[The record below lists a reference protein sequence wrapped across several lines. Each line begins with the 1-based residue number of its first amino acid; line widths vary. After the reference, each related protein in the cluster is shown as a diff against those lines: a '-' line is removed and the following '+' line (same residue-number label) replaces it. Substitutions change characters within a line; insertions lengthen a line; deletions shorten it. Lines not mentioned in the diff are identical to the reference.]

1 MRAKV
6 VRVRRP
12 PRGTRQ
18 IYKLRNFIEYEHRDA
33 ESLEYL
39 CDLNGTKLSYQ
50 ELSVL
55 LFIKNKEYLRK
66 LGSLVCL
73 YRIWK
78 SEQVEGVTQRERY
91 ALYYRS
97 LQEWGYL

>member
-1 MRAKV
+1 MSAKAA
-6 VRVRRP
+6 RSRRP

-18 IYKLRNFIEYEHRDA
+18 IYKLRNFIEYEMRDA

-50 ELSVL
+50 ELNVL
-55 LFIKNKEYLRK
+55 LFIKNKTYLRK
-66 LGSLVCL
+66 PGALVCL

-78 SEQVEGVTQRERY
+78 GEQTEGVTQRERY
-91 ALYYRS
+91 ALYYRA